1 MIYTVSI
8 VIYLLALV
16 GVGIYKTKMVKSS
29 EDFMVAGRVLPWYIL
44 VGTLLATWMG
54 SGSLFSGAGLGYRN
68 GPAALWS
75 SAGAWLGIALIYFIA
90 KRIRNFG
97 KITVPDIFEI
107 RYGNFAAVLAT
118 ITTVI
123 AYTTIVSYQFRGGGK
138 VLSMVSDGMISLDAG
153 IIITAVFAISYTVLA
168 GMFSV
173 VYTDVVNGV
182 LMAIGVLTALAVM
195 VINIGGVDEM
205 IQVAD
210 QAGKWSMFGNWAA
223 ERSGDISGPIIAIS
237 FFVPTMLLLMGDANM
252 YQRIFSAKDGGS
264 AKKAVFFWVI
274 GVVLLESSISF
285 LGLTGSVAADKGLL
299 PNLVHNEQQVVI
311 LESMSA
317 GTDPLPSDLLAAR
330 QSGSESV
337 IPAIAIHGGLPLIIG
352 LILVSTMMA
361 IIVSTA
367 DSFLLIPATNLT
379 RDVYQKHI
387 NNNATEKQIILVSRV
402 FVLILGF
409 IAFMLVSQFKTVLN
423 AAFTAYNIYGASLT
437 PSLLAAFLWKRATKE
452 GAVASI
458 IAGAS
463 VTILWTYILPQW
475 SGFYLLHPML
485 QELTYP
491 AAGLSIAI
499 LIIVSLLTPAPSKD
513 VYAQFFNDR
522 SRMS

>member
-8 VIYLLALV
+8 SIYLFALV
-16 GVGIYKTKMVKSS
+16 GVGFYKTKMVKNS

-75 SAGAWLGIALIYFIA
+75 SAGAWLGITLIYFIA

-107 RYGNFAAVLAT
+107 RYGRFAALLAT
-118 ITTVI
+118 IITVI

-138 VLSMVSDGMISLDAG
+138 VLEMVSNGMISLEIG

-173 VYTDVVNGV
+173 VYTDVINGI
-182 LMAIGVLTALAVM
+182 LITIGVLAALVFM
-195 VINIGGVDEM
+195 LINIGGIEEM
-205 IQVAD
+205 IQIAD
-210 QAGKWSMFGNWAA
+210 QAGKWSMFGNWSA
-223 ERSGDISGPIIAIS
+223 ERTGDISGPIIALS

-264 AKKAVFFWVI
+264 AKKAVFFWVV
-274 GVVLLESSISF
+274 GVVILESSISF
-285 LGLTGSVAADKGLL
+285 LGLTGSVAAEQGIMPDI
-299 PNLVHNEQQVVI
+299 VQNEQGVVVRNAE
-311 LESMSA
+311 LLGLS
-317 GTDPLPSDLLAAR
+317 PSEDELLSAR

-379 RDVYQKHI
+379 RDVYQKYI
-387 NNNATEKQIILVSRV
+387 NKNATEKKVIFVSRML
-402 FVLILGF
+402 VLFLGL
-409 IAFMLVSQFKTVLN
+409 IAFLLVSQFKTVLN

-437 PSLLAAFLWKRATKE
+437 PALLAAFLWKRATKE
-452 GAVASI
+452 GAVISI
-458 IAGAS
+458 LTGSSI
-463 VTILWTYILPQW
+463 TIIWTYLLPHW
-475 SGFYLLHPML
+475 SGFKNLHPFL

-491 AAGLSIAI
+491 AAGLSIFA
-499 LIIVSLLTPAPSKD
+499 LIVVSLFTDPPPKKVLI
-513 VYAQFFNDR
+513 QFFNDDDL
-522 SRMS
+522 